1 MNITLQLLFRYIHL
15 FHPSLVQMLPTTLK
29 KIENKRIMKNREPK
43 MLQWFLTHKTTS
55 EKHFNQHQGRKE
67 KRINQHKGWKGRT
80 LNSTN
85 EKS

>member
-1 MNITLQLLFRYIHL
+1 
-15 FHPSLVQMLPTTLK
+15 
-29 KIENKRIMKNREPK
+29 MKNREPK

-85 EKS
+85 EKSNEKRCNDPPPHPQKR